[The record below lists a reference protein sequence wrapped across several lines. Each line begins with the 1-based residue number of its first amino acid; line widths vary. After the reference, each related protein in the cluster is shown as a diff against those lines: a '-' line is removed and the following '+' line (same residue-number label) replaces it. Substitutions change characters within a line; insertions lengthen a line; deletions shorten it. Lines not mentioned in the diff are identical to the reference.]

1 MSRVVSGHC
10 GKERTLYNYSK
21 PANLKTQEEGVS
33 IPALTATRITVQQVR
48 KDRTVTAND
57 EIGPASAMSDN
68 GSSVSRRSSSQ
79 TSRASS
85 DSKRA
90 KTLRANPKR
99 ALSKAS
105 SSSLREV
112 DPSLTSFPSFSP
124 EPESRPP
131 QGVEELP
138 KVTRTIS
145 QKARDRKATLA
156 GLTNASPGLDKQAA
170 LFDDTP
176 RSSLDLPGSLHL
188 ANDSHIERLV
198 AKNGAVNLL
207 RQYAKDLA
215 LRDAELSALRVRADT
230 RERELKRLLR
240 EADVP
245 SAEIEKRLLK
255 LEHGNDGERNTA
267 RAKLNG
273 LMDEAITAQMA
284 SGLAAT
290 TVREIEYP
298 KSPASG
304 RFSPQSQKSPT
315 KFDLLKANT
324 IAASRN
330 SSRASSILSETSL
343 DLDATLRPQQTSS
356 NSTTSKAL
364 NLQNIFTPPAQGSSY
379 FIGGSRTVRKQ
390 KAADEVS
397 VRSSQSTKSFTSWT
411 QIFGVKSQTTRSRA
425 ASLEPGQTAKK
436 PSEAE
441 SALAK
446 LSKPRIHSVPNPQ
459 HVSTGTA
466 RQKPANGRRPM
477 PTRLS
482 ASPSHSQRDSNSS
495 GLPLTVEMD
504 SVLEPETL
512 PPTMTSSL
520 ANPNGLLVDRFGF
533 IYDQRR
539 RKRDS
544 LQVSKHKRNKPSGSS
559 GLRGPSVSDADKAP
573 PTSVPADEEAGK
585 KSWQDYLKPVVN
597 AYTSRPK
604 ELLSQM
610 PAASAIVT
618 VSTADA
624 TGTITPP
631 RAREASVAVSASGLD
646 LLPASASVSE
656 PQPSCIVATSIDP
669 TQDDESESVSSKMLL
684 DQLNE
689 LHDALQAERMAKW
702 NDFLR
707 KVRAERASS
716 ADHTSKNVPEAD
728 LLEGELIGIA
738 TLGRSP
744 RQRAKYT
751 HFKSLVL
758 MGIPVALRPKIWA
771 ECSGAT
777 ARRIPGYYEDL
788 VAKSQRAGEIDADIV
803 SQIDADI
810 RRTLTDNVFFHS
822 PQPGV
827 KRLREVLLAYSKH
840 NEEIGYCQ
848 GMNLIAASLI
858 LICATP
864 EDCFWLLVAVIDTIL
879 PSGYFSGSLLTARAD
894 QIVLREYVSE
904 LLPALSAKLDQLG
917 VELGA
922 ITFHW
927 FLSLYASVLTG
938 GEALY
943 RIWDIIL
950 TLHSSEELPNFTA
963 ESRTANLNLDLPS
976 ATGAGATT
984 ATTNITTAATAKLD
998 NQNGTSSP
1006 FLFQLAL
1013 SLLYLNSQQIMALDS
1028 AAQVYTFINHNL
1040 TNHSI
1045 ALDSLIKA
1053 SEGLCVKVK
1062 RSDVLE
1068 KRRRA
1073 IESLAA

>member
-1 MSRVVSGHC
+1 
-10 GKERTLYNYSK
+10 
-21 PANLKTQEEGVS
+21 
-33 IPALTATRITVQQVR
+33 
-48 KDRTVTAND
+48 
-57 EIGPASAMSDN
+57 MSDN

-79 TSRASS
+79 TSQASS
-85 DSKRA
+85 ESKRA

-124 EPESRPP
+124 EPETRPP
-131 QGVEELP
+131 QGVEDLP
-138 KVTRTIS
+138 KVARTIS

-156 GLTNASPGLDKQAA
+156 GLTNASPALDKQAA

-215 LRDAELSALRVRADT
+215 LRDAELSALRLRADT

-255 LEHGNDGERNTA
+255 LEHGNDGERQTA
-267 RAKLNG
+267 STKLNG
-273 LMDEAITAQMA
+273 LMNEAITAQLA
-284 SGLAAT
+284 PGLPPIGK
-290 TVREIEYP
+290 EIELP
-298 KSPASG
+298 TSPASG
-304 RFSPQSQKSPT
+304 QFSPRSRRSPT

-330 SSRASSILSETSL
+330 SSRPSSILSETSL
-343 DLDATLRPQQTSS
+343 DLDATLRPSATSS
-356 NSTTSKAL
+356 NNTVGKAL
-364 NLQNIFTPPAQGSSY
+364 NLQNIFTPPAQASSY

-411 QIFGVKSQTTRSRA
+411 QIFGGKNQTARA
-425 ASLEPGQTAKK
+425 RASSLEPGQTGKP

-446 LSKPRIHSVPNPQ
+446 LSKTRAIPGSNPQ
-459 HVSTGTA
+459 QATS
-466 RQKPANGRRPM
+466 RQRPVNGRRPT
-477 PTRLS
+477 PARLS
-482 ASPSHSQRDSNSS
+482 ASPGHGQRESNASTV
-495 GLPLTVEMD
+495 PLTVEMD

-544 LQVSKHKRNKPSGSS
+544 LQVSKHKRNRPSGSS
-559 GLRGPSVSDADKAP
+559 AARGLSVSLPADADRAAPSVP
-573 PTSVPADEEAGK
+573 VDEEAGK

-597 AYTSRPK
+597 AYTTRPK

-610 PAASAIVT
+610 PAASPIVT

-631 RAREASVAVSASGLD
+631 RAREISATVSASGLD
-646 LLPASASVSE
+646 LLPASASMSE
-656 PQPSCIVATSIDP
+656 PQPSCVVATSIDP
-669 TQDDESESVSSKMLL
+669 SQDDESESVSSKMLL

-707 KVRAERASS
+707 KVRAERANS

-788 VAKSQRAGEIDADIV
+788 VAKSQREGEIDADVV

-950 TLHSSEELPNFTA
+950 TLHSSEELPNFSEA
-963 ESRTANLNLDLPS
+963 SSSRNLNLDLSSLHITSS
-976 ATGAGATT
+976 AAEPASSTAVTTATVAAAAAGATT
-984 ATTNITTAATAKLD
+984 TLTAPPPKLD
-998 NQNGTSSP
+998 NQHGTSSP

-1062 RSDVLE
+1062 RADVLE

-1073 IESLAA
+1073 IESLVMELEL

>member
-1 MSRVVSGHC
+1 
-10 GKERTLYNYSK
+10 
-21 PANLKTQEEGVS
+21 
-33 IPALTATRITVQQVR
+33 
-48 KDRTVTAND
+48 
-57 EIGPASAMSDN
+57 MSDN

-85 DSKRA
+85 ESKRA

-105 SSSLREV
+105 SSSLCQV

-124 EPESRPP
+124 EPDTRQSTEV
-131 QGVEELP
+131 GELP
-138 KVTRTIS
+138 KVARTIS

-156 GLTNASPGLDKQAA
+156 GLTNASPALDKQTA
-170 LFDDTP
+170 LFDDSP
-176 RSSLDLPGSLHL
+176 RSSVDLPGSLHL
-188 ANDSHIERLV
+188 ASDAHIERLV
-198 AKNGAVNLL
+198 AKNGGVNLL

-240 EADVP
+240 EADV
-245 SAEIEKRLLK
+245 STAEIEKRLLK
-255 LEHGNDGERNTA
+255 LEQGNDGEHQTS
-267 RAKLNG
+267 RAKLDG
-273 LMDEAITAQMA
+273 LMNEAITAKMA
-284 SGLAAT
+284 SGPPAIG
-290 TVREIEYP
+290 REIDLP
-298 KSPASG
+298 TSPVAEQ
-304 RFSPQSQKSPT
+304 FSPQSQKSAA
-315 KFDLLKANT
+315 KFGLSKAST
-324 IAASRN
+324 IASRG
-330 SSRASSILSETSL
+330 SSRANSILSETSQ
-343 DLDATLRPQQTSS
+343 DLDATLRPPAT
-356 NSTTSKAL
+356 NSHGNSSKAF
-364 NLQNIFTPPAQGSSY
+364 NLQNIFTPPAPGSSY
-379 FIGGSRTVRKQ
+379 FIGGTRTVKKQ
-390 KAADEVS
+390 KAADEIS
-397 VRSSQSTKSFTSWT
+397 VRSSQSTKSFTTWT
-411 QIFGVKSQTTRSRA
+411 QIFGAKNQTTRARA
-425 ASLEPGQTAKK
+425 ASLEQGKTTKP
-436 PSEAE
+436 PSEAQ

-446 LSKPRIHSVPNPQ
+446 LTKTRTNPAPNSAQ
-459 HVSTGTA
+459 TATSTVKQ
-466 RQKPANGRRPM
+466 RPANGRRPT
-477 PTRLS
+477 PARLS
-482 ASPSHSQRDSNSS
+482 ASPNHSHKDSNSNNV
-495 GLPLTVEMD
+495 PLTVEMD

-512 PPTMTSSL
+512 PPTMTSSF
-520 ANPNGLLVDRFGF
+520 ANPNDLLVDRFGF

-544 LQVSKHKRNKPSGSS
+544 LQVPKHKRNKPSGSS
-559 GLRGPSVSDADKAP
+559 GIRGLNVSSPIDVDRAP
-573 PTSVPADEEAGK
+573 TPVSIDEEAGK

-604 ELLSQM
+604 ELLSHT
-610 PAASAIVT
+610 PAASAVVT

-631 RAREASVAVSASGLD
+631 RPREVSAAVVSVSGLD
-646 LLPASASVSE
+646 LLPTSASMSK
-656 PQPSCIVATSIDP
+656 PQSTRVLATSIDP
-669 TQDDESESVSSKMLL
+669 VQDDETSENESGSSKMLL

-689 LHDALQAERMAKW
+689 LHDTLQAERMAKW

-716 ADHTSKNVPEAD
+716 ADPTSKNVPEAD
-728 LLEGELIGIA
+728 ILEGELIGIA

-788 VAKSQRAGEIDADIV
+788 VAKSQREDEIDADIV
-803 SQIDADI
+803 SQIEADI
-810 RRTLTDNVFFHS
+810 RRTLTDNVFFHD

-840 NEEIGYCQ
+840 NESIGYCQ
-848 GMNLIAASLI
+848 GMNLIAGSLI

-894 QIVLREYVSE
+894 QIVLREYVTE

-950 TLHSSEELPNFTA
+950 TLHSSEELPNFS
-963 ESRTANLNLDLPS
+963 ESRNLNLDLSSLTITAPAH
-976 ATGAGATT
+976 ATETSST
-984 ATTNITTAATAKLD
+984 AVTAATVAVTTTTSSTAKLD

-1013 SLLYLNSQQIMALDS
+1013 SLLYLNSQQIMALGS

-1062 RSDVLE
+1062 RADVLE

-1073 IESLAA
+1073 IESLVG

>member
-1 MSRVVSGHC
+1 MNVNVDNSVNPTLRFEKQHPTGSGST
-10 GKERTLYNYSK
+10 GRRRRT
-21 PANLKTQEEGVS
+21 AH
-33 IPALTATRITVQQVR
+33 A
-48 KDRTVTAND
+48 
-57 EIGPASAMSDN
+57 AMSDN

-85 DSKRA
+85 ESKRA
-90 KTLRANPKR
+90 KTLRANPRR

-105 SSSLREV
+105 SSSLCQV

-124 EPESRPP
+124 ELDTRQSRE
-131 QGVEELP
+131 GEELP
-138 KVTRTIS
+138 KVARTIS

-156 GLTNASPGLDKQAA
+156 GLTSASPALDKQTA
-170 LFDDTP
+170 LFDDSP

-188 ANDSHIERLV
+188 ASDVHIERLV
-198 AKNGAVNLL
+198 AKNGAVKLL

-240 EADVP
+240 GADVS

-255 LEHGNDGERNTA
+255 LEHGNDGEHA
-267 RAKLNG
+267 ASRATLDG
-273 LMDEAITAQMA
+273 LMKEAITTQMA
-284 SGLAAT
+284 SGPPVIGA
-290 TVREIEYP
+290 EIELP
-298 KSPASG
+298 SSPAIEQ
-304 RFSPQSQKSPT
+304 FSPQSQKSSA
-315 KFDLLKANT
+315 KFDFSKANT
-324 IAASRN
+324 IVSRG
-330 SSRASSILSETSL
+330 SSRANSILSETSQ
-343 DLDATLRPQQTSS
+343 DLDATLRPPAS
-356 NSTTSKAL
+356 NSHGNSSKGF
-364 NLQNIFTPPAQGSSY
+364 NLQNIFTPPAQSSSY
-379 FIGGSRTVRKQ
+379 FIGGTRTLKKQ
-390 KAADEVS
+390 KAADEIS
-397 VRSSQSTKSFTSWT
+397 VRSNQSTKSFTSWT
-411 QIFGVKSQTTRSRA
+411 QIFGAKNQTTRTRA
-425 ASLEPGQTAKK
+425 ASLEQGKTTRS

-446 LSKPRIHSVPNPQ
+446 LTKTRTNPQ
-459 HVSTGTA
+459 SNAQQSATGTVKQ
-466 RQKPANGRRPM
+466 RPANGRRPT
-477 PTRLS
+477 PARLS
-482 ASPSHSQRDSNSS
+482 VSPNHSHKESNSS
-495 GLPLTVEMD
+495 IVPLTVEMD
-504 SVLEPETL
+504 SVLEPESL
-512 PPTMTSSL
+512 PPTMTSRF

-539 RKRDS
+539 RKRDA
-544 LQVSKHKRNKPSGSS
+544 LQVSKQKRSKASGSS
-559 GLRGPSVSDADKAP
+559 SIRGLSVSSPMDVDRAP
-573 PTSVPADEEAGK
+573 TPVSIDDEAGK
-585 KSWQDYLKPVVN
+585 KAWQDYLKPVVN

-604 ELLSQM
+604 ELLSHT

-631 RAREASVAVSASGLD
+631 RPREVPAAVPASGLD
-646 LLPASASVSE
+646 LLPTSASMSD
-656 PQPSCIVATSIDP
+656 PQPTRIVAASIDP
-669 TQDDESESVSSKMLL
+669 GQDGGDASENESGSSKMLL

-689 LHDALQAERMAKW
+689 LHDTLQAERMTKW

-716 ADHTSKNVPEAD
+716 ADPASKNVPEAD

-744 RQRAKYT
+744 KQRAKYT

-788 VAKSQRAGEIDADIV
+788 VAKAQREGEIDADIV
-803 SQIDADI
+803 SQIEADI
-810 RRTLTDNVFFHS
+810 RRTLTDNIFFHN

-827 KRLREVLLAYSKH
+827 NRLREVLLAYAKH
-840 NEEIGYCQ
+840 NESIGYCQ
-848 GMNLIAASLI
+848 GMNLIAGSLI

-879 PSGYFSGSLLTARAD
+879 PAGYFSGSLLTARAD

-927 FLSLYASVLTG
+927 FLSLYAGVLTG

-950 TLHSSEELPNFTA
+950 ALHSSEEQPNFT
-963 ESRTANLNLDLPS
+963 ESRNLNLD
-976 ATGAGATT
+976 
-984 ATTNITTAATAKLD
+984 
-998 NQNGTSSP
+998 
-1006 FLFQLAL
+1006 F
-1013 SLLYLNSQQIMALDS
+1013 LLYLNSQQIMALGS

-1053 SEGLCVKVK
+1053 SEGLGVKVK
-1062 RSDVLE
+1062 RADVLE

-1073 IESLAA
+1073 IESLGG